1 LDIAV
6 GNTFQAEVMV
16 IRKYK
21 KLIDIQEFVY
31 GGGIRINSIDYYEK
45 EGILFKTKYYDYKKP
60 NTSKSSGSLAYKKPL
75 FKYNKNRTAIFKISC
90 NEYGTCI
97 YENLDYDVEYL
108 TTSNLLAAKQTSGGF
123 VGYQYV
129 TVYETGNGKSEHE
142 FTSPFD
148 VPETYHDYNTN
159 YPFIPTDEVD
169 YKRGLEISSKIIDNN
184 GLVIKEVF
192 NDYTE
197 LDTITKITGLKLF
210 SIINCPG
217 VNEFPNHLMYQVYV
231 EQCQLE
237 PSNQICQFLCG
248 ANLDWI
254 QQLNIT
260 NKFGRMQ
267 LHQSITKEYSHLSSG
282 APLLTQR
289 TETYTYNN
297 INKKIAT
304 VTTTDSSGDVTL
316 QEFNYLNPNG
326 DALNNRISDIEE
338 IKVKKNGQLINT
350 SRINYQVF
358 SNFNVQMPRT
368 ILVSKGAQPLEIKV
382 TNMHN
387 DTHGNPTEVRQEN
400 GIAISYL
407 WGYNKSLPI
416 AKIENATNSQIAN
429 ALSMSSVNNLN
440 ETNFDTI
447 NNLRTLLPNALVTTI
462 KHIPLVGVS
471 EITDPKGDK
480 VTYEYDNFNR
490 LKTVKD
496 KEGNLVSENQYHYRP

>member
-1 LDIAV
+1 
-6 GNTFQAEVMV
+6 
-16 IRKYK
+16 
-21 KLIDIQEFVY
+21 
-31 GGGIRINSIDYYEK
+31 
-45 EGILFKTKYYDYKKP
+45 
-60 NTSKSSGSLAYKKPL
+60 
-75 FKYNKNRTAIFKISC
+75 
-90 NEYGTCI
+90 
-97 YENLDYDVEYL
+97 
-108 TTSNLLAAKQTSGGF
+108 
-123 VGYQYV
+123 
-129 TVYETGNGKSEHE
+129 
-142 FTSPFD
+142 
-148 VPETYHDYNTN
+148 
-159 YPFIPTDEVD
+159 
-169 YKRGLEISSKIIDNN
+169 
-184 GLVIKEVF
+184 
-192 NDYTE
+192 
-197 LDTITKITGLKLF
+197 
-210 SIINCPG
+210 
-217 VNEFPNHLMYQVYV
+217 
-231 EQCQLE
+231 
-237 PSNQICQFLCG
+237 
-248 ANLDWI
+248 
-254 QQLNIT
+254 
-260 NKFGRMQ
+260 
-267 LHQSITKEYSHLSSG
+267 
-282 APLLTQR
+282 
-289 TETYTYNN
+289 
-297 INKKIAT
+297 
-304 VTTTDSSGDVTL
+304 
-316 QEFNYLNPNG
+316 
-326 DALNNRISDIEE
+326 
-338 IKVKKNGQLINT
+338 VKKNGQLINT